1 MEAVRGRQGMFR
13 RALGG
18 GLLTA
23 GAYGA
28 SQVLRLGSNLVLT
41 RLLFPEAFGIMAL
54 VTVILVGLQ
63 MFSDTGIG
71 PAISRSPRGDEPD
84 FLDTAYTVN
93 VVRGLFL
100 CALAATLAWPAARFY
115 GVSDLLTLVPAA
127 GLTLAV
133 GGFNPTRIDT
143 ANRHLI
149 LWRVTLI
156 DLGAQAAGIASMIVL
171 AYATGSIWALVLG
184 AILGAGAK
192 LVFARLWLPGR
203 TNRFRWEPGA
213 ARELIHFGK
222 WIFLSTACGFLLAQG
237 DKAILGAYLGM
248 ADLGIYNIG
257 WFLASFPVLM
267 AGSVVGRVM
276 IPLYRDHPPAAS
288 AENRARL
295 RRLKLLLSA
304 AVLLMLTAV
313 ALLGVPL
320 VRVMYDARYLS
331 AGVIVTAVALAQ
343 MPAVAGMGYDQAAL
357 AAGDGR
363 GFFLLLA
370 ARAVLQTGAFLAGA
384 HFWGLGG
391 ALAGQGVAL
400 ALSHPMIALL
410 AARHRAWDALHDL
423 LAMGLALVLMAVV
436 AMPNLD
442 ALQALMR

>member
-1 MEAVRGRQGMFR
+1 MEAAQGRQGMFR

-54 VTVILVGLQ
+54 VTVVLVGLQ
-63 MFSDTGIG
+63 MFSDAGIG
-71 PAISRSPRGDEPD
+71 PAISRSPRGDEPA

-93 VVRGLFL
+93 VIRGLL
-100 CALAATLAWPAARFY
+100 LWLLAGALAWPAARLY
-115 GVSDLLTLVPAA
+115 GVPDLALLIPAA
-127 GLTLAV
+127 GISLAL
-133 GGFNPTRIDT
+133 GGFSPTRIDT

-156 DLGAQAAGIASMIVL
+156 DLGAQAAGIAAMIVL
-171 AYATGSIWALVLG
+171 ALATGSIWALVLG
-184 AILGAGAK
+184 AILGAAAK
-192 LVFARLWLPGR
+192 LLFAHLWLPGR
-203 TNRFRWEPGA
+203 ANRFHWEGGA

-237 DKAILGAYLGM
+237 DKAVLGAYLTM

-267 AGSVVGRVM
+267 AGAVVGRIM
-276 IPLYRDHPPAAS
+276 IPLYRDHPPGAS
-288 AENRARL
+288 AENRVRL
-295 RRLKLLLSA
+295 RRLKLLLSVS
-304 AVLLMLTAV
+304 VLLMLALV

-320 VRVMYDARYLS
+320 VRLMYDARYLP
-331 AGVIVTAVALAQ
+331 AGTIVTAVALAQ
-343 MPAVAGMGYDQAAL
+343 MPAVAGMGYDQAVL
-357 AAGDGR
+357 SAGDGR

-370 ARAVLQTGAFLAGA
+370 ARAAVQTAALLAGA

-391 ALAGQGVAL
+391 ALAGQGLAL
-400 ALSHPMIALL
+400 ALSHPMIAFL
-410 AARHRAWDALHDL
+410 AARHRAWDPLHDL
-423 LAMGLALVLMAVV
+423 AAMGLALVLILAV
-436 AMPNLD
+436 AAPNLA
-442 ALQALMR
+442 ALQGLLR